1 MVNEFEGVLKGLKK
15 DIYVIKLIFIKFRFF
30 KIKL

>member
-15 DIYVIKLIFIKFRFF
+15 DIYVIKLIRFL
-30 KIKL
+30 KLNCNMN